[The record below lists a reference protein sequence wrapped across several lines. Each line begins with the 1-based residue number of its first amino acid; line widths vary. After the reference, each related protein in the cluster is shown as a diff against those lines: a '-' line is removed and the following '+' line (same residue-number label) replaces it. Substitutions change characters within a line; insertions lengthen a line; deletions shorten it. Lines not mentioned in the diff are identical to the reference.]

1 MDRLVGWL
9 EINYLIESEQFRWL
23 ELEAHEPEM
32 LKLMSGSRG
41 VIGWLD
47 QKY

>member
-9 EINYLIESEQFRWL
+9 ESNYLIESEQFRWL

-41 VIGWLD
+41 FIGWLD
-47 QKY
+47 QTY